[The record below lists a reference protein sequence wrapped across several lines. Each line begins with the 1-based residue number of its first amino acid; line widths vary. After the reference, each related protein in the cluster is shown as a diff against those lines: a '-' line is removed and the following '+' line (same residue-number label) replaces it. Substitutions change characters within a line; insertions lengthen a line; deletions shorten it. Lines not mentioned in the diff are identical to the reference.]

1 MSAKP
6 RIEASRIRHEAN
18 LLAMLPADAVVRK
31 CGNNHWRTRC
41 PLHQGEGFTFAVWY
55 GGQGW
60 QFTCFACGEKGS
72 VIDFAMKS
80 ERLSFKEALAK
91 LSTGTLDAVPV
102 ALWAAPAPKKEF
114 VIPCIEKGC
123 AARVYVDLGDVPF
136 LGRGLHNAW
145 TFTGTLGNP
154 IATCPRCLRQR
165 LVGTV
170 GRMNTSGTEA
180 GAGNAPA
187 AGCREAGT
195 GLADSPK
202 TPRRPNA

>member
-18 LLAMLPADAVVRK
+18 LLAMLPADAGVRK
-31 CGNNHWRTRC
+31 TGNNQWRGRC
-41 PLHQGEGFTFAVWY
+41 PLHQGTGLSFAVWY
-55 GGQGW
+55 DDFGW
-60 QFTCFACGEKGS
+60 TFNCFACGEKGD
-72 VIDFAMKS
+72 VFDFVMKT
-80 ERLSFKEALAK
+80 ERISFVEAAK
-91 LSTGTLDAVPV
+91 KLRGGQLDAVPV
-102 ALWAAPAPKKEF
+102 ALWAAPVPKKAF
-114 VIPCIEKGC
+114 VIGCEGKGC
-123 AARVYVDLGDVPF
+123 GKTLAVDIADLPHLG
-136 LGRGLHNAW
+136 LGLHNSWVFKRRAE
-145 TFTGTLGNP
+145 GDVDALC
-154 IATCPRCLRQR
+154 ARCVRGR
-165 LVGTV
+165 YV